1 MKHVKKCALSSA
13 RWLGSVRRLPVLTA
27 AATVMTALCLSGCV
41 TRRKAELSQLSLD
54 SVRTYQ
60 GELKADS
67 VSRLSVDSMMEEL
80 KIRTEAVKV
89 AQSDV
94 SLTLRTDSL
103 RSLPPGASYSGRSGQ
118 ASVKVSR
125 KAATSTTPEYIYVEA
140 SCDSLELQ
148 CERYERTVRTLR
160 SELEDRRAVMS
171 SQHTEQEHATE
182 QRHTEQLEKP
192 PNGIGTALKWF
203 FFGLLSG
210 IAATIITLIK
220 LKK

>member
-1 MKHVKKCALSSA
+1 MKHEKKCAPSSG
-13 RWLGSVRRLPVLTA
+13 RWPGSVRLLPVLTA

-41 TRRKAELSQLSLD
+41 THRKSDLSELSLD
-54 SVRTYQ
+54 SVRTCQ

-67 VSRLSVDSMMEEL
+67 VIRLSVDSMMEEVE
-80 KIRTEAVKV
+80 IRTEAVKV

-118 ASVKVSR
+118 ASLKVSR
-125 KAATSTTPEYIYVEA
+125 KAATSTSPEYIYVEA

-148 CERYERTVRTLR
+148 CERYERTVRSLR
-160 SELEDRRAVMS
+160 SELDDRRAVTS
-171 SQHTEQEHATE
+171 SHHTEQEQATE
-182 QRHTEQLEKP
+182 HRHAEQLEKP
-192 PNGIGTALKWF
+192 PNGIGRALKWF
-203 FFGLLSG
+203 LFGLLSG